1 MTIKIELKELMMS
14 PLSNKPRTVIKNH
27 NADASDWLQLI
38 IGEIK
43 QYNNWV
49 SRCNDTL
56 SEDNDETTTFYE
68 PPFRNLYEE

>member
-1 MTIKIELKELMMS
+1 MS

-49 SRCNDTL
+49 TTKNDQL
-56 SEDNDETTTFYE
+56 SVRDDGTTTFYE